1 MKKFSLASLVMF
13 MLLAVPFVHA
23 AKVSPEAVPGTNSVT
38 PADAKKLFDKGAV
51 FVDVRKDKD
60 WDAGRIPGA
69 KHIELKKALS
79 AETLGKVVA
88 KDKDVVIYCNG
99 PSCLRSSKAA
109 AMAVGW
115 GYSKVHY
122 FREGFPA
129 WKKAGYP
136 VE

>member
-1 MKKFSLASLVMF
+1 MKKFSLASLAMF
-13 MLLAVPFVHA
+13 MLFAVPFAHA
-23 AKVSPEAVPGTNSVT
+23 AKVSPVTVPGASTVSA
-38 PADAKKLFDKGAV
+38 ADAKKLFDKGVV
-51 FVDVRKDKD
+51 FVDVRKGKD

-69 KHIELKKALS
+69 KHIELKKVLS
-79 AETLGKVVA
+79 EETLGKAVG
-88 KDKDVVIYCNG
+88 KGKDVVIYCNG

-109 AMAVGW
+109 VKAVGW